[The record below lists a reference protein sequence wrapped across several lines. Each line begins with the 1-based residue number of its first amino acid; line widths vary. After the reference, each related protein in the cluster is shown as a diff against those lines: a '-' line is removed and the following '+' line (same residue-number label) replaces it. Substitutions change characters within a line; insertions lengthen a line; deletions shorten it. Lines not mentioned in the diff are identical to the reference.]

1 MAPMAERPQ
10 LRETTATGT
19 GAQVTQAEPH
29 LPRPLQPFTV
39 PVGWRISA
47 EPGPPRRT
55 LNFAGPAPRRSRGC
69 SPGLWPRRTGV
80 LSFTNISHR
89 QARRSPLAQGAGCQV
104 PRVSRTREEPKS
116 AQPPRAE
123 PALLRRPSFPRYC
136 PQGPARPRR
145 LLPADAP
152 QPRRGVEAGASWSED
167 AGEVGARPGRA
178 RLALGLGPQLGRVGA
193 VGSEHRGRAAAK
205 PGGLVG
211 APFRCRLKMLSLPKP
226 PPPA

>member
-1 MAPMAERPQ
+1 MFRSSQTKSAPARPPPTSRADQTAPMAERPQ

-69 SPGLWPRRTGV
+69 SPGLRPRRTGA

-104 PRVSRTREEPKS
+104 PRVSAHVKS
-116 AQPPRAE
+116 PRARSRHAQNRPCSAALPSHATARKAQP
-123 PALLRRPSFPRYC
+123 
-136 PQGPARPRR
+136 GP
-145 LLPADAP
+145 
-152 QPRRGVEAGASWSED
+152 GASS
-167 AGEVGARPGRA
+167 
-178 RLALGLGPQLGRVGA
+178 PQTLR
-193 VGSEHRGRAAAK
+193 SRAA
-205 PGGLVG
+205 G
-211 APFRCRLKMLSLPKP
+211 
-226 PPPA
+226 